1 MGPGVRMEE
10 SLFHHKKNVKIE
22 FGKNEFGKAK
32 LNAWGRWGLA
42 AMPYLY
48 TNP

>member
-1 MGPGVRMEE
+1 MEE

-32 LNAWGRWGLA
+32 LNAGVDGV
-42 AMPYLY
+42 
-48 TNP
+48 